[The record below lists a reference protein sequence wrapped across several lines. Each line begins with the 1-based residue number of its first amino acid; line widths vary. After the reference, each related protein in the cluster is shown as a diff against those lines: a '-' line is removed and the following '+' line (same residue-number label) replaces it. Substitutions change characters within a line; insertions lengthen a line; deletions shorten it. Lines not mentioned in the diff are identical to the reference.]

1 MNAIDTTNSLSIL
14 YIEDNHQNQRL
25 VSSIMA
31 KKTRHT
37 LHLADTGQAGL
48 DSTSS
53 LNPDLILLDIN
64 LPDMSGYEVLKT
76 LKSNSVTQHIPVIA
90 ITANATNIDYERAQK
105 EDFYNYITK
114 PFNITDFLA
123 AIKID
128 KKIV

>member
-64 LPDMSGYEVLKT
+64 LPDMSGYEVLKI
-76 LKSNSVTQHIPVIA
+76 LKSNSATQHIPVIA
-90 ITANATNIDYERAQK
+90 ITANATSTDYERAQK
-105 EDFYNYITK
+105 EDFFNYITK
-114 PFNITDFLA
+114 PFNIADLLD
-123 AIKID
+123 AINLV
-128 KKIV
+128 KK